1 MLTRFRWPPETPT
14 SNYTLGCS
22 QADSLTSDEVVANLG
37 IELLAEAKESKEQI
51 AADVLVLLSGH
62 VVEPSG
68 AGWGPSMGRER
79 QGLAHGQ
86 VGEVDVVLWQV
97 GQLALKLLRIQTIV
111 LDGTSCTDEA
121 VGIAGQSLQ
130 ER

>member
-1 MLTRFRWPPETPT
+1 MLTRFRWPPETP
-14 SNYTLGCS
+14 SKIQILHLRKPGRP
-22 QADSLTSDEVVANLG
+22 TSDKVVANLG